1 MDAIVTARVPV
12 AVKEQVTSL
21 LREMGS
27 TPSQLVNAA
36 YEYVLVERKLP
47 RAGTRLGE
55 GVAAPRQ
62 LTQEQLHRI
71 TSALE
76 AMHVG
81 PAEDDRTLDEQLRE
95 ARDERYAAFA

>member
-36 YEYVLVERKLP
+36 YEYVLAERKLP
-47 RAGTRLGE
+47 RAGARLGE
-55 GVAAPRQ
+55 GAVAPRQ
-62 LTQEQLHRI
+62 LTQEQIHRI
-71 TSALE
+71 ASALE

-81 PAEDDRTLDEQLRE
+81 PAGDDRSFDEQFQE